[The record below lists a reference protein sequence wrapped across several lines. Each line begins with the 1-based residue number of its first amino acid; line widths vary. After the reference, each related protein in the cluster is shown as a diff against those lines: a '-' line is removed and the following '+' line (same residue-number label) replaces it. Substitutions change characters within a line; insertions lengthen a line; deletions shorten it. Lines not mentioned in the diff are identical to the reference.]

1 MKLKLDFVN
10 KVPKEAKDNEIILVK
25 DKATKNKILKSLN
38 KSLFTNKLF
47 IEKKFFT
54 QNIKD
59 KNYIFVN
66 CMNCKKS
73 LDYEKIG
80 SQLYVFLKVNKIDKS
95 FLASNSSNLSSVQ
108 LEKFLHGAQLKSYEF
123 NLYKTDKAKN
133 ETNYF
138 M

>member
-10 KVPKEAKDNEIILVK
+10 KVPKEAIDHEIILVK

-59 KNYIFVN
+59 KNYIFNDRV
-66 CMNCKKS
+66 
-73 LDYEKIG
+73 I
-80 SQLYVFLKVNKIDKS
+80 
-95 FLASNSSNLSSVQ
+95 SSN
-108 LEKFLHGAQLKSYEF
+108 Y
-123 NLYKTDKAKN
+123 AKN
-133 ETNYF
+133 L
-138 M
+138 